1 MRRFGHVAQI
11 TLYPFSHHAKDVP
24 IGRQASHQE
33 GGLDAGQNLGG
44 DIARALVADVELALL
59 RAIADHVFKPIGIAG
74 SAPA

>member
-1 MRRFGHVAQI
+1 M
-11 TLYPFSHHAKDVP
+11 P